1 MTVAGGTWTNQ
12 NKVRPGVY
20 IRFRTGTNLGLTVGE
35 RGVVAICEPLSW
47 GPVGQVMTVESGA
60 NMTPF
65 TGYDITNPKN
75 RFLNEIFKGTN
86 RTAAPVLVY
95 LYRPT
100 AASSAAAKVTTGTLT
115 ATAKYPG
122 VRGNDITIVITED
135 VDNEDSFFVST
146 VVDGEIQDQQ
156 TAKTADE
163 LTANDWVNFSGTGA
177 LTATVGAPLVAGA
190 DGTVAASAYSSF
202 LEAIEPYDF
211 DILIY
216 DGTDTTVQDAMVAF
230 VKRLADENGVYSQ
243 LVAANLTNPDSRF
256 VINVCSGVTLS
267 DGTELAAEQATW
279 WVGGASAGARYNQ
292 SLTYATYPNAVAATP
307 VMTNNQIISALNAGK
322 LILAAEDGKVRV
334 EQDINSLVTYTT
346 DIGKVYR
353 KNRVIRLCNTIA
365 NDVYQQF
372 SDNFIG
378 VVNNNEAGRS
388 RFQAVIVGYLL
399 DIQANEG
406 IQNFDAEDVEVL
418 AGDDIDAILVNVAI
432 QAVDSVEKIYMTIE
446 VS

>member
-1 MTVAGGTWTNQ
+1 MAGGTWTNQ

-20 IRFRTGTNLGLTVGE
+20 IRFKTGTNLGLTVGE

-60 NMTPF
+60 NMTQF

-100 AASSAAAKVTTGTLT
+100 AASSAAAKVTTGALT

-163 LTANDWVNFSGTGA
+163 LTANDWVVFSGTGA
-177 LTATVGAPLVAGA
+177 LAATVGAPLVDGA

-216 DGTDTTVQDAMVAF
+216 DGTDTTVQDAMAAF

-243 LVAANLTNPDSRF
+243 LVAANLTNPDTRF

-267 DGTELAAEQATW
+267 DGTELTAEQTTW
-279 WVGGASAGARYNQ
+279 WVGGAQAGAKYNQ

-365 NDVYQQF
+365 NDIYQQF